1 MTASAIRNPLT
12 LSLSKGRSSFSEA
25 NEKGRGWPSA
35 ACGSTGSA
43 RTVFLST
50 VLFLGLSACATY
62 QDARSPSEV
71 TVPDRFAFVA
81 GEVDESIDAAALLPF
96 EDPAYGALLNR
107 AMTGAPDL
115 QAALARID
123 AARAGARGAGA
134 ERLPNVT
141 ASGSVARERTSAA
154 AFGGL
159 PANIPFDTDRTIY
172 TASID
177 AGWDLDIFG
186 RLRASERAALARLDA
201 ARADAA
207 AVRIALATDIARAV
221 IAYRAAEARLAV
233 IERDL
238 AEARDLVRLT
248 GVRSRAGI
256 VPGFDLVRA
265 QSLEADALARRGP
278 VEIDRVTA
286 LATLATLT
294 AQPVADISQTLDAV
308 PQDRDALAV
317 RSALPPLAVPSI
329 LLRQRPDVVAA
340 ENRLAAADAEI
351 AAAAAAQFPSFSI
364 SGVIGLIS
372 LAFGDLFTDDAVIGS
387 LGAAVSGPLL
397 DFGRTA
403 AQIDQREAEAAEAFA
418 DYRRRVFV
426 ALGDV
431 ERSMGSIAAAD
442 SRAEALERQL
452 VFDNDNVGLAAIRY
466 RRGLAD
472 FLTVIDAQR
481 AANATRSIEILA
493 RADRA
498 LQRVAL
504 FQAIGDVDALPDVGV
519 DRDIASGAPSD

>member
-1 MTASAIRNPLT
+1 MTSGPVQSPLT
-12 LSLSKGRSSFSEA
+12 LSLSKGRSFFSTA
-25 NEKGRGWPSA
+25 KEKGSA
-35 ACGSTGSA
+35 STGSA
-43 RTVFLST
+43 RAVLLSGALA
-50 VLFLGLSACATY
+50 VLLTACATY
-62 QDARSPSEV
+62 QGARAPSEV
-71 TVPDRFAFVA
+71 DVPDRFAMVA
-81 GEVDESIDAAALLPF
+81 SEVDANLDAAALLPF
-96 EDPAYGALLNR
+96 ADPAYGALLER
-107 AMTGAPDL
+107 ALISAPDL

-141 ASGSVARERTSAA
+141 ASGSVTRERTSVA

-159 PANIPFDTDRTIY
+159 PADIPFDTDQTIY
-172 TASID
+172 SASIN

-186 RLRASERAALARLDA
+186 RLRASERAALARVDA

-221 IAYRAAEARLAV
+221 IAYRAAEERLAV
-233 IERDL
+233 IEQDL
-238 AEARDLVRLT
+238 AEARDLVSLT

-278 VEIDRVTA
+278 VQADRVTA

-294 AQPVADISQTLDAV
+294 AQPVDAIAQTLDAV
-308 PQDRDALAV
+308 PEGQDALAV
-317 RSALPPLAVPSI
+317 TDALPELVIPSI

-364 SGVIGLIS
+364 SGVIGLIA
-372 LAFGDLFTDDAVIGS
+372 LAFGDLFTDDAVVAS
-387 LGAAVSGPLL
+387 LGASVSGPLL

-418 DYRRRVFV
+418 DYRRAVFV

-431 ERSMGSIAAAD
+431 ERSLGTIAAAD
-442 SRAEALERQL
+442 GRAEALERQL

-481 AANATRSIEILA
+481 AANATRSTEILA

-504 FQAIGDVDALPDVGV
+504 FRAIGDVDALPDVGAA
-519 DRDIASGAPSD
+519 DIASGAPSD

>member
-1 MTASAIRNPLT
+1 MMRHFLILAAAVPL
-12 LSLSKGRSSFSEA
+12 A
-25 NEKGRGWPSA
+25 
-35 ACGSTGSA
+35 
-43 RTVFLST
+43 
-50 VLFLGLSACATY
+50 ACATY
-62 QDARSPSEV
+62 QSARAPSEV
-71 TVPDRFAFVA
+71 EIPDRFAAVA
-81 GEVDESIDAAALLPF
+81 AEVDAEMDAAALLPLA
-96 EDPAYGALLNR
+96 DPAYRALLDTAFR
-107 AMTGAPDL
+107 SAPDL
-115 QAALARID
+115 EAALARID

-134 ERLPNVT
+134 ARLPNVT
-141 ASGSVARERTSAA
+141 AGAAVTRERTSAA
-154 AFGGL
+154 TFGGL

-172 TASID
+172 SASID

-186 RLRASERAALARLDA
+186 RLRASERAALSRLDA

-207 AVRIALATDIARAV
+207 AVRIALASDIARAV

-233 IERDL
+233 IDTDL
-238 AEARDLVRLT
+238 SEARDLVRLT
-248 GVRSRAGI
+248 RIRSQAGI

-278 VEIDRVTA
+278 VETDRVTA

-294 AQPVADISQTLDAV
+294 AQPVAAISQMLDSV
-308 PQDRDALAV
+308 SEDRDALAIDA
-317 RSALPPLAVPSI
+317 ALPDLAIPSI

-364 SGVIGLIS
+364 SGVLGLIS

-403 AQIDQREAEAAEAFA
+403 AEIDRREAEAAEAFA
-418 DYRRRVFV
+418 GYRRAVFG

-431 ERSMGSIAAAD
+431 ERSLGSIAAAD
-442 SRAEALERQL
+442 DRAAALERQL
-452 VFDNDNVGLAAIRY
+452 ALDTDNVGLASIRY
-466 RRGLAD
+466 RRGLTD

-481 AANATRSIEILA
+481 AANATRSAEILA
-493 RADRA
+493 RADRM

-504 FQAIGDVDALPDVGV
+504 FRAIGDSDALANLTGT
-519 DRDIASGAPSD
+519 

>member
-1 MTASAIRNPLT
+1 MTARKLILLAALPL
-12 LSLSKGRSSFSEA
+12 
-25 NEKGRGWPSA
+25 A
-35 ACGSTGSA
+35 ACAS
-43 RTVFLST
+43 
-50 VLFLGLSACATY
+50 Y
-62 QDARSPSEV
+62 QGARSPSEV
-71 TVPDRFAFVA
+71 AIPDRFAMVA
-81 GEVDESIDAAALLPF
+81 NQVDAQLPTETLLPF
-96 EDPAYGALLNR
+96 EDEAYGTLLANAL
-107 AMTGAPDL
+107 TSAPDL
-115 QAALARID
+115 QVALARID
-123 AARAGARGAGA
+123 GARAGARGAGA
-134 ERLPNVT
+134 NRLPNVA
-141 ASGSVARERTSAA
+141 ASGSTTRERTSAA
-154 AFGGL
+154 TFGGL
-159 PANIPFDTDRTIY
+159 PANTPFDTDRTIY
-172 TASID
+172 SASID
-177 AGWDLDIFG
+177 ASWDLDIFG

-201 ARADAA
+201 ARSDAA
-207 AVRIALATDIARAV
+207 AVRIALAADIARAV

-233 IERDL
+233 IEGDL
-238 AEARDLVRLT
+238 AEARDLVSLT
-248 GVRSRAGI
+248 GIRSRAGI

-278 VEIDRVTA
+278 VEIDRITA

-294 AQPVADISQTLDAV
+294 AQPLNTVQETLDIVAD
-308 PQDRDALAV
+308 DRKALTVNA
-317 RSALPPLAVPSI
+317 ALPIFAVPSI
-329 LLRQRPDVVAA
+329 ILRQRPDVVAA

-372 LAFGDLFTDDAVIGS
+372 LAFGDLFSDDALIGS

-418 DYRRRVFV
+418 NYRRQVFI

-431 ERSMGSIAAAD
+431 ERSLGSIAAAD

-452 VFDNDNVGLAAIRY
+452 VFDNDNVGLASIRY
-466 RRGLAD
+466 RRGLSD

-481 AANATRSIEILA
+481 AANATRSAEILA

-504 FQAIGDVDALPDVGV
+504 FRAIGDGDALPD
-519 DRDIASGAPSD
+519 IANGAASD

>member
-1 MTASAIRNPLT
+1 MKR
-12 LSLSKGRSSFSEA
+12 
-25 NEKGRGWPSA
+25 A
-35 ACGSTGSA
+35 ALIIVA
-43 RTVFLST
+43 ALP
-50 VLFLGLSACATY
+50 LSACATY
-62 QDARSPSEV
+62 QDARTPSEV
-71 TVPDRFAFVA
+71 SIPDRFALIA
-81 GEVDESIDAAALLPF
+81 SEVDATVDAAALLPF
-96 EDPAYGALLNR
+96 DDPAYSLLLDRAL
-107 AMTGAPDL
+107 TSAPDL

-134 ERLPNVT
+134 ARLPNVT
-141 ASGSVARERTSAA
+141 AGGSVARERTSAA
-154 AFGGL
+154 TFGGL

-172 TASID
+172 SASVD
-177 AGWDLDIFG
+177 ASWDIDIFG

-207 AVRIALATDIARAV
+207 AVRIALASDIARAV

-238 AEARDLVRLT
+238 SEARDLVELT
-248 GVRSRAGI
+248 GIRSRAGI

-265 QSLEADALARRGP
+265 QSLEADAIARRGP

-286 LATLATLT
+286 LTTLATLT
-294 AQPVADISQTLDAV
+294 AQPVPAV
-308 PQDRDALAV
+308 SAALESSPEGATALSVHDRLPELAI
-317 RSALPPLAVPSI
+317 PSI
-329 LLRQRPDVVAA
+329 ILRQRPDVVAA

-351 AAAAAAQFPSFSI
+351 ASAAAAQFPSFSI
-364 SGVIGLIS
+364 SGVVGLIA

-387 LGAAVSGPLL
+387 VGASVAGPLL

-418 DYRRRVFV
+418 NYRRQVFV

-431 ERSMGSIAAAD
+431 ERSLGSIAAAD
-442 SRAEALERQL
+442 SRADALRQQL
-452 VFDNDNVGLAAIRY
+452 VFDNDNVSLASIRY

-481 AANATRSIEILA
+481 AANATRSSEILS
-493 RADRA
+493 RADQA

-504 FQAIGDVDALPDVGV
+504 FRAIGDVDALPPS
-519 DRDIASGAPSD
+519 RASNLRTE

>member
-1 MTASAIRNPLT
+1 MRRAALIMAAALPL
-12 LSLSKGRSSFSEA
+12 A
-25 NEKGRGWPSA
+25 
-35 ACGSTGSA
+35 
-43 RTVFLST
+43 
-50 VLFLGLSACATY
+50 ACATY
-62 QDARSPSEV
+62 QDARAPSEV
-71 TVPDRFAFVA
+71 AVPDRFALVA
-81 GEVDESIDAAALLPF
+81 SEVSATIDAAALLPF
-96 EDPAYGALLNR
+96 EDPAYGRLLDRAL
-107 AMTGAPDL
+107 TSAPDL

-134 ERLPNVT
+134 ARLPNVT
-141 ASGSVARERTSAA
+141 AGGSATRERTSAA
-154 AFGGL
+154 TFDGL
-159 PANIPFDTDRTIY
+159 PATIPFDTDRTIY
-172 TASID
+172 RASID
-177 AGWDLDIFG
+177 ASWDLDIFG

-207 AVRIALATDIARAV
+207 AVRIALASDIARAV

-238 AEARDLVRLT
+238 SEARDLVQLT
-248 GVRSRAGI
+248 GIRSRAGI

-265 QSLEADALARRGP
+265 QSLEADAIARRGP

-286 LATLATLT
+286 LTTLATLT
-294 AQPVADISQTLDAV
+294 AQPVPAV
-308 PQDRDALAV
+308 STALEASAAEATILSV
-317 RSALPPLAVPSI
+317 RVGLPELAIPSI

-351 AAAAAAQFPSFSI
+351 ASAAAAQFPSFSI
-364 SGVIGLIS
+364 SGVIGLIA
-372 LAFGDLFTDDAVIGS
+372 LAFGDLFSDDAVIGS
-387 LGAAVSGPLL
+387 VGASVAGPLL

-418 DYRRRVFV
+418 GYRRQVFV

-431 ERSMGSIAAAD
+431 ERSLGSIAAAD
-442 SRAEALERQL
+442 SRADALRQQL
-452 VFDNDNVGLAAIRY
+452 VFDNDNVALAAIRY

-481 AANATRSIEILA
+481 AANATRSTEILS
-493 RADRA
+493 RADQA

-504 FQAIGDVDALPDVGV
+504 FRAIGDVDALPPPGTGDL
-519 DRDIASGAPSD
+519 GAE